1 MTTKRSLTVA
11 EYIAMTDLFAAGG
24 GYLIAALGDED
35 TAASAIGKAAAVRD
49 YVTAFADP
57 DEADIT
63 ADLINPVI
71 AVVEALGRPSTLS
84 TFFAQFNSAVISHL
98 GQDLNT
104 WLTAD
109 GTRVHPDFKRACN
122 PNISAVNT
130 FPPVT
135 VLGTYAVSGS
145 GAGTLTDGDAVDTTL
160 FGGAQLELE
169 VTGGTIGA
177 ASITVTVVG
186 TTASGSS
193 ITKTGTITNGSE
205 VGAKFDVGIGTDR
218 YVDVTSV
225 TITGGTT
232 GDAFQIQT
240 KLDR

>member
-1 MTTKRSLTVA
+1 MTTQRKLTVA
-11 EYIAMTDLFAAGG
+11 EYIAITDLYAQAG
-24 GYLIAALGDED
+24 GYLITALGDED

-49 YVTAFADP
+49 LIVAFADP

-63 ADLINPVI
+63 NDLIGAVI
-71 AVVEALGRPSTLS
+71 GVVTALGTPATLATFFSRANAAVVG
-84 TFFAQFNSAVISHL
+84 HL
-98 GQDLNT
+98 GTDLNA

-145 GAGTLTDGDAVDTTL
+145 GAGALTDGDAVNTTL
-160 FGGAQLELE
+160 FGGAQIELE
-169 VTGGTIGA
+169 VTGGAIGA

-193 ITKTGTITNGSE
+193 ITKTGTIDSGAL
-205 VGAKFDVGIGTDR
+205 VGAKFDVGIGSDR

-232 GDAFQIQT
+232 GDAFKIQT